1 MRGRTGLSAG
11 QVTPSNM
18 TRAKVADAK
27 RDLCL
32 VAAVE
37 FEAACGLGT
46 LSGEWQLAHDE
57 LVRAARAWAKAERVA
72 GRLP

>member
-18 TRAKVADAK
+18 TRAKCADAK

-32 VAAVE
+32 VAIVQWTLDDGGSE
-37 FEAACGLGT
+37 REVLAACR
-46 LSGEWQLAHDE
+46 E
-57 LVRAARAWAKAERVA
+57 WAKAERVA